1 MKSPYTPI
9 PTNGAPSLF
18 YKNITYFY
26 QISYLYGDF
35 IMVHFNCS
43 QYSKKINGLFSFMQ
57 DILIFSR
64 KKVEHI
70 MVFGFSS
77 HLDMTELIRENSVDN
92 HKQIS
97 FMEQY
102 ILVICVLIGKGKNI
116 IVRKIF
122 KERVVDRL
130 PLMTYGLKLSLE
142 A

>member
-70 MVFGFSS
+70 MVF
-77 HLDMTELIRENSVDN
+77 
-92 HKQIS
+92 
-97 FMEQY
+97 
-102 ILVICVLIGKGKNI
+102 LVTL
-116 IVRKIF
+116 
-122 KERVVDRL
+122 
-130 PLMTYGLKLSLE
+130 T
-142 A
+142 

>member
-70 MVFGFSS
+70 MVFGFFS

-97 FMEQY
+97 FMEYQQVY
-102 ILVICVLIGKGKNI
+102 AQQSHFRNGSFLMIKMTGRLHIAHFIPIFILNLVI
-116 IVRKIF
+116 
-122 KERVVDRL
+122 
-130 PLMTYGLKLSLE
+130 
-142 A
+142 

>member
-1 MKSPYTPI
+1 
-9 PTNGAPSLF
+9 
-18 YKNITYFY
+18 
-26 QISYLYGDF
+26 
-35 IMVHFNCS
+35 
-43 QYSKKINGLFSFMQ
+43 MQ

-77 HLDMTELIRENSVDN
+77 HLDMTELIRENSVDK

-116 IVRKIF
+116 IIKIF